1 MEGVARIDRVAALFE
16 AWTDDS
22 FPFAKFKIKVLE
34 RRANDLLAVSNVL
47 VRNITSGEPEYV
59 SGLGSSVEE
68 AVSDLLTRFMA
79 GVRENTPPTGLTEDD
94 FEWSAYE
101 DF

>member
-1 MEGVARIDRVAALFE
+1 
-16 AWTDDS
+16 
-22 FPFAKFKIKVLE
+22 
-34 RRANDLLAVSNVL
+34 
-47 VRNITSGEPEYV
+47 
-59 SGLGSSVEE
+59 LGSSVEE

-79 GVRENTPPTGLTEDD
+79 GVRENTPATGLTEND